1 MKEENMLKRGGGLY
15 SKNKDLDVSLIL
27 LHQTSGVFGT
37 DLIKIGSFHRFLI
50 LYLIFFPSIH
60 RS

>member
-1 MKEENMLKRGGGLY
+1 MKEENMVKRRGGY

-37 DLIKIGSFHRFLI
+37 DLIKIVSFHRFLI
-50 LYLIFFPSIH
+50 LYLNFFPSIH
-60 RS
+60 KS

>member
-1 MKEENMLKRGGGLY
+1 MKEENMVKRGGGY

-37 DLIKIGSFHRFLI
+37 DLIKIVSFHRFLI
-50 LYLIFFPSIH
+50 LYLNFFPSIH
-60 RS
+60 KS